1 MSELVEFLRA
11 RLDKEEKLARA
22 AIADDGGQDGG
33 FEDATWLDDRSHPL
47 CAGIA
52 TDAANLIR
60 ATAVPRRVLA
70 EVDAKRRIIDEHQLR
85 PAAEQISGR
94 PAYGCEICHDHPEY
108 GIAPEGE
115 CETLKLLALPYADQP
130 DYRPEWRPA

>member
-1 MSELVEFLRA
+1 MSDLVEFLRA
-11 RLDKEEKLARA
+11 QLVREERIARA

-52 TDAANLIR
+52 KDAANLIR

-70 EVDAKRRIIDEHQLR
+70 EVEAKRRRIADYLKACEFAD
-85 PAAEQISGR
+85 PARDPEQVYVLAKGALER
-94 PAYGCEICHDHPEY
+94 
-108 GIAPEGE
+108 
-115 CETLKLLALPYADQP
+115 TLKLDAQVYVGEPG
-130 DYRPEWRPA
+130 YRKEWRP